1 MPRPTAQKAPINL
14 SVLLVILYSALFKGL
29 FSPSSIRINK
39 GAQKDWAMQY
49 SLTHTH
55 THTHRTHT
63 HTHTHTR
70 LGCAGDDERKH
81 GVFLFLPLLSHLFFS
96 VSDQAWERRRSQ
108 STGLKTDLR
117 AMPISYRSAILK
129 RC

>member
-49 SLTHTH
+49 SLTHTQAH
-55 THTHRTHT
+55 THT
-63 HTHTHTR
+63 HTHTHT
-70 LGCAGDDERKH
+70 
-81 GVFLFLPLLSHLFFS
+81 LSHTQALPRINTSFKIHGRPPNNTLSLSAAYMS
-96 VSDQAWERRRSQ
+96 V
-108 STGLKTDLR
+108 KF
-117 AMPISYRSAILK
+117 K
-129 RC
+129 